1 MLQVRKIVMSI
12 YLWCILV
19 IVPNPFDLGAS
30 SGAVFAWTTD
40 ILPKFLIK
48 YGKFWKEIKQVAF
61 STNFLFTQID
71 QKRPVFFGNQS
82 DYFQLLD
89 QDDESILI
97 GAR

>member
-1 MLQVRKIVMSI
+1 MSI

-61 STNFLFTQID
+61 FIFY
-71 QKRPVFFGNQS
+71 KFPVHSNRS
-82 DYFQLLD
+82 KAT
-89 QDDESILI
+89 SILWQSI
-97 GAR
+97 GLLPVIGSR